1 VAGYDL
7 RTKRGYLDLFRKI
20 DESISHRLKNLFL
33 SSFVD
38 REPNLKE
45 IKMKRCLI
53 FFCILGVM
61 LSGSVWAG
69 GAGDQKKVAVLPFSV
84 HSSEDINYVRDGIWD
99 MLISRLSTSNEINVS
114 TKQKVREALDKLDK
128 KEITVADVYGFGK
141 RLDLDYVVW
150 GSITKIGN
158 SISLDAKLLDVST
171 YKTPVGVFEQCQGLD
186 DVIPRI
192 GDFAKKINYY
202 VLGQTPP
209 ASTLAALPATGATGS
224 TASPLQ
230 GPDEAK
236 VMQARGGT
244 FTSVINPSFI
254 TAANPLS
261 QKGFWMSQK
270 YKKTFKGMDIGDVN
284 GDGLNE
290 VVVIDERS
298 VMVYQKVKE
307 DFKLLNKIPGKDYSS
322 YISVDV
328 ADINGN
334 GIDEIIVTNMENR
347 SLESFVLEFQDGKF
361 VMIVS
366 GLRWFLRVV
375 NISGMPR
382 LLGQKQGM
390 DEAFGRPIYEVVCNN
405 GEYTEGERMSIPEG
419 LSVYGL
425 TIDSV
430 DEGNVNRVIALD
442 SYGHICIYKE
452 TKESAYFK
460 IHVMGGSDKLI
471 WKSDE
476 VFGGSNNYFYFG
488 DVLET
493 TSDNASGP
501 EKVFI
506 KERILT
512 YDIDGNGKKEIIVVK
527 NLSSIGR
534 VMKNVR
540 VFTRSEIYNLGWD
553 GLGMA
558 ENWRTKKI
566 QGYVADYQI
575 KDIDNDGKD
584 EIVLAVG
591 LGTTLSRS
599 VIVVYDLDAK

>member
-1 VAGYDL
+1 
-7 RTKRGYLDLFRKI
+7 
-20 DESISHRLKNLFL
+20 
-33 SSFVD
+33 
-38 REPNLKE
+38 
-45 IKMKRCLI
+45 MKRCLI

>member
-1 VAGYDL
+1 
-7 RTKRGYLDLFRKI
+7 
-20 DESISHRLKNLFL
+20 
-33 SSFVD
+33 
-38 REPNLKE
+38 
-45 IKMKRCLI
+45 MKRYWI

-69 GAGDQKKVAVLPFSV
+69 DARDQKKVAVLPFSV

-99 MLISRLSTSNEINVS
+99 MLISRLSANNEINVS
-114 TKQKVREALDKLDK
+114 AKQKVREALDKLDK
-128 KEITVADVYGFGK
+128 QEITVADVYGFGK

-171 YKTPVGVFEQCQGLD
+171 YKTPVGVFEQCQGMN

-209 ASTLAALPATGATGS
+209 APGIAALPATGPTSSPAR
-224 TASPLQ
+224 PLQ
-230 GPDEAK
+230 GTDEAK
-236 VMQARGGT
+236 VMQARQGT
-244 FTSVINPSFI
+244 FTSVINPAFI
-254 TAANPLS
+254 SAASPLA

-270 YKKTFKGMDIGDVN
+270 YRKTFKGMDIGDVN

-307 DFKLLNKIPGKDYSS
+307 DLKLLNKIPGKDYDS

-328 ADINGN
+328 ADVNGN
-334 GIDEIIVTNMENR
+334 GIDEIIVTNMRNHN
-347 SLESFVLEFQDGKF
+347 LESFVLEFQDEKF
-361 VMIVS
+361 ITIAS
-366 GLRWFLRVV
+366 GLKWFLRVV
-375 NISGMPR
+375 NISGMPQ
-382 LLGQKQGM
+382 LLGQKKGM
-390 DEAFGRPIYEVVCNN
+390 EEPFSRPIYEVVYSN
-405 GEYTEGERMSIPEG
+405 GKYTEGKRMSIPLG

-425 TIDSV
+425 TINSL
-430 DEGNVNRVIALD
+430 DEGNANRVIALD
-442 SYGHICIYKE
+442 NYGHICIYKE
-452 TKESAYFK
+452 TTDSAYFK
-460 IHVMGGSDKLI
+460 IHVIGGSDKLI
-471 WKSDE
+471 WKGDD

-488 DVLET
+488 DILET
-493 TSDNASGP
+493 TDTQ
-501 EKVFI
+501 ERVFI
-506 KERILT
+506 KERVLT
-512 YDIDGNGKKEIIVVK
+512 YDIDGNGRKEIIVVK
-527 NLSSIGR
+527 NLSPVGR

-540 VFTRSEIYNLGWD
+540 MFTSSVIYNLEWD
-553 GLGMA
+553 GLGLA

-584 EIVLAVG
+584 EVVLAVG
-591 LGTTLSRS
+591 LGTSLSRS
-599 VIVVYDLDAK
+599 VIVAYDLVVR